1 MFIPFQ
7 LVWLC
12 AFNNLKLSIM
22 HLEDQPL
29 KFLTIIH
36 HSNVTRCLGAI
47 GGDVWYLG
55 VAKPSVVDLNVFKIS
70 GPKFMKLDMG
80 TWHAGP
86 LFESHAMD
94 FYNLELSNTNLS
106 SSTECLTSI
115 VLWDV
120 IYLIPKAHVNVGT
133 LGHVHH
139 GKTTLTTA
147 ITKVLTDEG
156 KAKAI
161 AIDEIDKA
169 LKEKEIMITIAMAH
183 VEYETTQSHYAH
195 INYPIMSRIHKLKKM
210 VAEVGNNLTTRP
222 PLNPIVFRYES
233 LKPPSSSTTSK

>member
-1 MFIPFQ
+1 MFGILELQ
-7 LVWLC
+7 NLV
-12 AFNNLKLSIM
+12 
-22 HLEDQPL
+22 D
-29 KFLTIIH
+29 
-36 HSNVTRCLGAI
+36 
-47 GGDVWYLG
+47 
-55 VAKPSVVDLNVFKIS
+55 SVQVFKIS

-94 FYNLELSNTNLS
+94 FYNLELSNTN
-106 SSTECLTSI
+106 
-115 VLWDV
+115 
-120 IYLIPKAHVNVGT
+120 AHVNVGT

-139 GKTTLTTA
+139 GKTILTTA

-169 LKEKEIMITIAMAH
+169 LEEKEIMITIAMAH

-195 INYPIMSRIHKLKKM
+195 INCRSKVLD
-210 VAEVGNNLTTRP
+210 L
-222 PLNPIVFRYES
+222 FS
-233 LKPPSSSTTSK
+233 LL